1 MTIVFWGT
9 ITRNH
14 NPEWYYL
21 GTILQLLGVTMVAEH
36 LQCLHVDTCPHSQ
49 HFPCPHTTR
58 GVTMSRVTCHVS
70 RCAGS
75 VTANICRGFLTQAD
89 TSWHKLTPAQRQQQ
103 GNCSNSNSSKPRHN
117 IRYAGGCEYAAYTH
131 PPACSRGTR
140 NRAAAVMFENVGR
153 LDDGDNHR
161 VALHYTE
168 YSRANTRH
176 TATQHSLCLLPAQSS
191 PDWIT
196 AMDLIL

>member
-1 MTIVFWGT
+1 MWTLARTLNTFPVPHCPG
-9 ITRNH
+9 
-14 NPEWYYL
+14 
-21 GTILQLLGVTMVAEH
+21 
-36 LQCLHVDTCPHSQ
+36 CHV
-49 HFPCPHTTR
+49 
-58 GVTMSRVTCHVS
+58 SRITCHVS
-70 RCAGS
+70 RVLLRRLGHCKYLS
-75 VTANICRGFLTQAD
+75 RVPD
-89 TSWHKLTPAQRQQQ
+89 TSWHKLTQADTGTAATTAGKLQQQ
-103 GNCSNSNSSKPRHN
+103 QQHRDTTLDKLW
-117 IRYAGGCEYAAYTH
+117 YAAYI
-131 PPACSRGTR
+131 CSQGTR

-153 LDDGDNHR
+153 LDDGDNHW